1 MHIMRDHFQMFISI
15 RLLNNPGAADI
26 QFEVCSIDCIF
37 HRNNKFPQVSPLDKI
52 QDIKARIF
60 EQINIPIN
68 QQKLVFKGKPL
79 HDGSL
84 QDHQIT
90 DGTKLHLIIVPQQ
103 STIVPMN
110 NVLINE
116 LRLLASKWIENPND
130 REAFVTA
137 FQIVNQ
143 RNFDNH

>member
-1 MHIMRDHFQMFISI
+1 
-15 RLLNNPGAADI
+15 
-26 QFEVCSIDCIF
+26 
-37 HRNNKFPQVSPLDKI
+37 
-52 QDIKARIF
+52 
-60 EQINIPIN
+60 
-68 QQKLVFKGKPL
+68 
-79 HDGSL
+79 
-84 QDHQIT
+84 
-90 DGTKLHLIIVPQQ
+90 
-103 STIVPMN
+103 MN